1 MTSPAGLVA
10 IAAYASGIGVDKAL
24 IIPRAADGRLGA
36 PSALVADAHKA
47 GLAVHAWTFRA
58 ENHFLPTDLRRG
70 EQAAAHGDLAAE
82 LEAFYT
88 AGVDAVFSDFPA
100 AAVAARKAKA

>member
-1 MTSPAGLVA
+1 MVLRDQVAQDLLTHHRVEHLAHALVGM
-10 IAAYASGIGVDKAL
+10 I
-24 IIPRAADGRLGA
+24 DGRLGK
-36 PSALVADAHKA
+36 PSSLVADARKA
-47 GLAVHAWTFRA
+47 GLAVHAWAFRA

-70 EQAAAHGDLAAE
+70 YQAAAHGDLAAE
-82 LEAFYT
+82 LQAFYA

>member
-1 MTSPAGLVA
+1 MTTPAGLAA
-10 IAAYASGIGVDKAL
+10 ITAYASGIGVDKNL
-24 IIPRAADGRLGA
+24 VIPRRADGSLGA
-36 PSALVADAHKA
+36 PSALVADAHGA

-58 ENHFLPTDLRRG
+58 ENHFLPAGLRRG

-82 LEAFYT
+82 LAAFYA

-100 AAVAARKAKA
+100 VAVAARAAKA